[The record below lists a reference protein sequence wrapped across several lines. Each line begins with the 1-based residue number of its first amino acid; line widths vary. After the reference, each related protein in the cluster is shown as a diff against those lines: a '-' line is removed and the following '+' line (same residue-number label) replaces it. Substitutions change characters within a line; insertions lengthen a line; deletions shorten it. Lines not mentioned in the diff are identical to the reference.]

1 MQIMVVI
8 MTNKSGTNTFVTM
21 ETIFDKEYC

>member
-1 MQIMVVI
+1 MQRMVVI
-8 MTNKSGTNTFVTM
+8 MTNKSGTNTLVPM

>member
-1 MQIMVVI
+1 MQRMVVI
-8 MTNKSGTNTFVTM
+8 MTNKSGTNTFVPM

>member
-1 MQIMVVI
+1 MQRIVVI
-8 MTNKSGTNTFVTM
+8 MTNKSDTNTFVPM